1 MAPLIRVLLRAAEEH
16 SRKESSFIPPESAE
30 PIQLLRSELMDGTLS
45 LAEDTFSSSAAE
57 DVSSED
63 DDKEESDVKRCQ
75 APLHFKYRLN
85 RIGSVLS
92 RLKSVP
98 FKRRPRVLSSSSNR
112 SCYYMGLCLPIQ
124 LTYLHPPSDWIEQP
138 DPMINTMSFSNM
150 TLNEEPQFVYESQHC
165 IICSKD
171 YSILFVESE
180 SSKFHSLVYLVNKAF
195 L

>member
-45 LAEDTFSSSAAE
+45 LAEDTLSSSAAE

-63 DDKEESDVKRCQ
+63 DDKEESDIKRCQ

-112 SCYYMGLCLPIQ
+112 SCYYMGHWDSACL
-124 LTYLHPPSDWIEQP
+124 
-138 DPMINTMSFSNM
+138 FSYIHRQIGLSNR
-150 TLNEEPQFVYESQHC
+150 
-165 IICSKD
+165 
-171 YSILFVESE
+171 IL
-180 SSKFHSLVYLVNKAF
+180 
-195 L
+195 

>member
-45 LAEDTFSSSAAE
+45 LAEDTLSSSAAE

-63 DDKEESDVKRCQ
+63 DDKEESDIKRCQ

-112 SCYYMGLCLPIQ
+112 SCYYMGHWDSACLFSYIHRQ
-124 LTYLHPPSDWIEQP
+124 IGLSNRILWLILWVYRTWRLTKSLSLFTKA
-138 DPMINTMSFSNM
+138 NTASFVLKIILSFLSNQ
-150 TLNEEPQFVYESQHC
+150 NQASFIH
-165 IICSKD
+165 
-171 YSILFVESE
+171 
-180 SSKFHSLVYLVNKAF
+180 
-195 L
+195 